1 MIICII
7 GLVLI
12 FLLFSVYMLSIIADK
27 KTDYYHDKI
36 RDIHNRQKTFGE
48 TLLDAPALDYYS
60 KKQDMWEKFDIR
72 GCYQTDVMFGLFS
85 AMIVSILVLMFAG
98 FKSQG
103 GKDYK
108 EYLLLEETI
117 EYCIDNDIDIDNS
130 LLEKSIKINKEISKH
145 KQDKQNPWLSWFVY
159 NDICNVDG
167 IDLNKFQG
175 R

>member
-1 MIICII
+1 
-7 GLVLI
+7 
-12 FLLFSVYMLSIIADK
+12 
-27 KTDYYHDKI
+27 
-36 RDIHNRQKTFGE
+36 
-48 TLLDAPALDYYS
+48 
-60 KKQDMWEKFDIR
+60 
-72 GCYQTDVMFGLFS
+72 MFGLFS
-85 AMIVSILVLMFAG
+85 AIIVSILVLMFAG